1 MRTDPVPILMEMFKF
16 LLDKPNLVDTVIEKR
31 IVERCGAQNLPK
43 AMYKLKSL
51 DNNLNRNVDMYS
63 PE

>member
-1 MRTDPVPILMEMFKF
+1 MEMFKF